1 MTTPYVALDC
11 RINFLRRGI
20 NLTIQRL
27 NCHFSKIIN
36 FEKTTTGILK
46 LKELVTKDKLLF
58 RYQREGFCPGTAVQ
72 AATLTG
78 EGSSQVQD
86 LLLLDGIPLS
96 MGLETAGDVMTELI
110 ERNTTFPTKKEQS
123 FTTYAVNQPG
133 SLIQVFKGER
143 AMTENN
149 NSPWKFYFDG
159 IPPAPRDLP
168 QVEVIVDIDANGIL
182 NVSAWDKSEVP
193 YGRNTPR
200 SWWSCLLCK
209 RKPLCQ

>member
-1 MTTPYVALDC
+1 MGKKETGAREKQKRRKQHLAHCAALAWQRYSNNHSNSSNHDRGNSSRNGSCSCSNAFAMNNAMMTVV
-11 RINFLRRGI
+11 
-20 NLTIQRL
+20 
-27 NCHFSKIIN
+27 
-36 FEKTTTGILK
+36 EKTTTGILK

-78 EGSSQVQD
+78 ERFSQVQD

-123 FTTYAVNQPG
+123 CTTYADNQPG
-133 SLIQVFKGER
+133 ALIQVFKGER

-149 NSPWKFYFDG
+149 KSLG
-159 IPPAPRDLP
+159 SS
-168 QVEVIVDIDANGIL
+168 IL
-182 NVSAWDKSEVP
+182 MGSRQRHVTCLRLKS
-193 YGRNTPR
+193 
-200 SWWSCLLCK
+200 LLTST
-209 RKPLCQ
+209 RTGS